1 MTTEII
7 DTHIHLDVDD
17 YRDDL
22 DEVIARAKAAG
33 VSKVFIPA
41 IDEPS
46 GDAALL
52 LAQRYPNYA
61 FAMMGLHPE
70 EVKADY
76 AEVLKRMKRRF
87 DMPHPF
93 IAIGEVGLDFY
104 WSREFE
110 KQQLEAFEEQVRWSA
125 EYGLPL
131 MIHCRKGQNEM
142 VHIIKKYEN

>member
-1 MTTEII
+1 MTTKII

-52 LAQRYPNYA
+52 LAQRYPNDG
-61 FAMMGLHPE
+61 FASRRGEGRLCGG
-70 EVKADY
+70 
-76 AEVLKRMKRRF
+76 AETHETAV
-87 DMPHPF
+87 
-93 IAIGEVGLDFY
+93 
-104 WSREFE
+104 
-110 KQQLEAFEEQVRWSA
+110 
-125 EYGLPL
+125 
-131 MIHCRKGQNEM
+131 
-142 VHIIKKYEN
+142 